1 MAGERKKVKHPIQ
14 IHEDTN
20 IGLTMGGATVREV
33 SNGLG
38 GTCWVATAPI
48 GSIFGA
54 EVHGECK
61 GIGRTREQA
70 IERLKED
77 QRNLAESLWA

>member
-1 MAGERKKVKHPIQ
+1 MNQIT
-14 IHEDTN
+14 IHEDSN
-20 IGLTMGGATVREV
+20 IGLVMNGAEVREV

-38 GTCWVATAPI
+38 GTCWVATAKI

-54 EVHGECK
+54 EVEGECR

-77 QRNLAESLWA
+77 QRKLAESLWA